1 MSAPEHTTQKV
12 STQQRWP
19 HEALDF
25 TPWLADNLHLLGKV
39 LDLDL
44 KLDQTEFQVG
54 PFALDILAKEG
65 KSGVKVAIE
74 NQYDWTDHSHLGQ
87 ALTYAAGVDARIV
100 IWVVPEFR
108 NEHSKALH
116 WLNNWTKDE
125 IGFYGVEVSLTKTE
139 DSFDEPSF
147 RKVVWPGGWIKRDD
161 QQTISPRAQQF
172 QAFFQPLIVDLGRT
186 GFAYSARQ
194 IFDSTGRGYPA
205 GLHDGILYAASL
217 EGTND
222 AWITLHISMKNNQ
235 LTKQIFDTLEEDRTQ
250 IESSLDADWHWYR
263 HSGSSFS
270 SINVRSDGSIDDSP
284 ENLEE
289 IRAWMLD
296 MLPKLKGVFN
306 PRLERILSEL
316 PAEDIG

>member
-12 STQQRWP
+12 SIQQRWP

-44 KLDQTEFQVG
+44 KLDQTEFQIG
-54 PFALDILAKEG
+54 SFSLDILAKEG

-74 NQYDWTDHSHLGQ
+74 NQYDWIDHSHLGQ

-139 DSFDEPSF
+139 DSFERRPTDDFTTCSAVPS
-147 RKVVWPGGWIKRDD
+147 
-161 QQTISPRAQQF
+161 
-172 QAFFQPLIVDLGRT
+172 L
-186 GFAYSARQ
+186 
-194 IFDSTGRGYPA
+194 
-205 GLHDGILYAASL
+205 
-217 EGTND
+217 
-222 AWITLHISMKNNQ
+222 
-235 LTKQIFDTLEEDRTQ
+235 
-250 IESSLDADWHWYR
+250 
-263 HSGSSFS
+263 
-270 SINVRSDGSIDDSP
+270 
-284 ENLEE
+284 
-289 IRAWMLD
+289 
-296 MLPKLKGVFN
+296 
-306 PRLERILSEL
+306 L
-316 PAEDIG
+316 PAADR